1 MSIYLFNQYTQPIPY
16 NANIAYF
23 KYALESLEGVGE
35 VYIVS
40 DSGQICGSN
49 NVITTSFI
57 LSKYSR
63 AFPLLTLS
71 LATAGTRSWADGGNT
86 LQLVQQITNNTDPVL
101 RMLTQYTLHCPL
113 CIGCSGKG
121 S

>member
-1 MSIYLFNQYTQPIPY
+1 M
-16 NANIAYF
+16 
-23 KYALESLEGVGE
+23 
-35 VYIVS
+35 YIVS